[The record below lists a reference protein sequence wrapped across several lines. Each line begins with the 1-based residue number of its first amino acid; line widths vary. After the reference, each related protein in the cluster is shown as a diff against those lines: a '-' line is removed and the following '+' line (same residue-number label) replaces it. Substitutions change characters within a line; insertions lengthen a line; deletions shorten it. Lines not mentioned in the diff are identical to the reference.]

1 MHTAIQAKPH
11 VTRAAAAGVPVEVEL
26 GRLEGG
32 EAGLRTISD
41 AQLTNPSVA
50 EKFMKETGAV
60 ILAPSIGNL
69 HGRYL
74 KKPEFRL
81 DM

>member
-1 MHTAIQAKPH
+1 MKPFID
-11 VTRAAAAGVPVEVEL
+11 RATKLGIPVEVEL

-32 EAGLRTISD
+32 EAGLRPISN
-41 AQLTNPSVA
+41 AQLTNPQVA
-50 EKFMKETGAV
+50 ERFMRETGAV

-74 KKPEFRL
+74 KAPDFRL